1 MPSTQVEAPKPQQPE
16 MPPPQVESPKPQQPE
31 TLPPPQPEP
40 PRSNPGEHHVRT
52 DIPAAHVSHSARAFV
67 IDGVRWRQQT
77 ITWTWPE
84 GPAEDATA
92 GEEPQIWEEVEP
104 RVSPR
109 DPRVRGRPEAT
120 ATQNPGSTTPAPA
133 TPDSWKPP
141 TPSTGPATPAPPHSG
156 AAADNATRKDE
167 PLERGPWVWPEPLAG
182 QRPPWKRQHS
192 APEVVGEA
200 ETDAADVGTR
210 GSAVAR
216 DREGRVARRDR
227 RRTSGEGGPHP
238 GRKAQRARKVGRAR
252 VPSEDGARG
261 PEGV

>member
-141 TPSTGPATPAPPHSG
+141 TPSTGPATPASPYSG
-156 AAADNATRKDE
+156 AAADNATR
-167 PLERGPWVWPEPLAG
+167 LAG

-200 ETDAADVGTR
+200 ARPKLMRQTSAPEGQRWREIEKDEWPEGIADVQAVKEARILGGRRSVRVRLDGR
-210 GSAVAR
+210 GF
-216 DREGRVARRDR
+216 RVRIGLAGLRVF
-227 RRTSGEGGPHP
+227 EE
-238 GRKAQRARKVGRAR
+238 QR
-252 VPSEDGARG
+252 P
-261 PEGV
+261 